1 MNEEYKKGWGFHI
14 LNLTEIIL
22 KKVHGTKNSMNKIQN
37 VKEVRAKYKVQ
48 KYTTEYKKDRKKY
61 MNKIRP
67 TTKAAEQNE
76 SMK

>member
-1 MNEEYKKGWGFHI
+1 M
-14 LNLTEIIL
+14 L
-22 KKVHGTKNSMNKIQN
+22 S
-37 VKEVRAKYKVQ
+37 AKYKVQ

-76 SMK
+76 NMK

>member
-48 KYTTEYKKDRKKY
+48 KYTTEYKKGRKKY

-67 TTKAAEQNE
+67 TTKAAEQNGN
-76 SMK
+76 KK